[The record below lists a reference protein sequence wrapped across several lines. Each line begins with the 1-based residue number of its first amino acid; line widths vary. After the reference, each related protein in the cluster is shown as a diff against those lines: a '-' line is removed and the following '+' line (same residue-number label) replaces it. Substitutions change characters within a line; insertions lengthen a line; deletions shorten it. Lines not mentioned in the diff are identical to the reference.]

1 MIDYTDNGFQYPLY
15 ILEGGAF
22 VPIPIENQR
31 QPFRD
36 DPGGPT
42 EETVALVAIPPKG
55 LNNTGDILLIAFD
68 RSGQW
73 IWDDWYA
80 SVEEGLSALASYAAD
95 HGLKVVEYVP
105 PNSPLSTDDD

>member
-42 EETVALVAIPPKG
+42 EETVALVAIPPK
-55 LNNTGDILLIAFD
+55 D
-68 RSGQW
+68 
-73 IWDDWYA
+73 
-80 SVEEGLSALASYAAD
+80 
-95 HGLKVVEYVP
+95 
-105 PNSPLSTDDD
+105 